1 MKKTKGMI
9 LGMAL
14 ALMAPTINAEMSAV
28 SADTPLDTR
37 SLSAVTNL
45 ADEEMDTR
53 THKGASWS
61 DSKWTRARTKGRA
74 GATRHGRAD

>member
-1 MKKTKGMI
+1 MKKTQGMI

-14 ALMAPTINAEMSAV
+14 ALMAPAVNAEMSAV

-53 THKGASWS
+53 THTVDWS
-61 DSKWTRARTKGRA
+61 AAGRLNTKKIVGTMILMR
-74 GATRHGRAD
+74 